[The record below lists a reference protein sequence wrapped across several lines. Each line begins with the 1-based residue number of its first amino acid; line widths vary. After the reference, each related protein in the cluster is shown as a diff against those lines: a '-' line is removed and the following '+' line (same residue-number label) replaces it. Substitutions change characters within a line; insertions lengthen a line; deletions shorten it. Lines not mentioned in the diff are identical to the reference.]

1 MERDGAG
8 TASVTAQM
16 TEWTLGKQLDW
27 GEEWG
32 GILWWGVKQRG
43 RCGAK

>member
-8 TASVTAQM
+8 TASVTLQM

-27 GEEWG
+27 GEELGTYCG
-32 GILWWGVKQRG
+32 GVQRRGG
-43 RCGAK
+43 RCGGK